1 MKRWLAALALPG
13 LMLACAPIASADQPR
28 AQLRSSVCHNALDP
42 QNRTTSVK
50 VVMRAM
56 AGTQKLQLKFS
67 LLVGRDGSS
76 PQTSVRGKNL
86 GVWLTPK
93 NPTLGQLSGDVWN
106 FQKSVV
112 ELDAPA
118 TYQFRVSFRWLGAGG
133 HVIGSAVRY
142 GKPCRQRELRP
153 DLLVEPIVVTPNGS
167 QDLYSTVIRNA
178 SPNAVGPFTVLF
190 DDGMMNPPDR
200 RIPRLA
206 PYTSWPISFPGPTCD
221 PAAPPTITADSAQE
235 VDDLDRSNN
244 AATAVCPSAS
254 P

>member
-1 MKRWLAALALPG
+1 
-13 LMLACAPIASADQPR
+13 

-142 GKPCRQRELRP
+142 GKPCRQRE
-153 DLLVEPIVVTPNGS
+153 
-167 QDLYSTVIRNA
+167 
-178 SPNAVGPFTVLF
+178 
-190 DDGMMNPPDR
+190 
-200 RIPRLA
+200 
-206 PYTSWPISFPGPTCD
+206 
-221 PAAPPTITADSAQE
+221 
-235 VDDLDRSNN
+235 
-244 AATAVCPSAS
+244 
-254 P
+254 